1 MNHIIEYGDYMP
13 HGMCLLWQP
22 WLVILW
28 AGSDLLIF
36 LSYMAIPFALLTVLR
51 KRNDVPHRGL
61 VVLFASFIVLCGLTH
76 LLGIVTLW
84 YPIYPWVGSVKL
96 ATGIV
101 SMITAIVLFR
111 LIPDLA
117 NLPSPSELA
126 SVNASLQ
133 GEILAHKK
141 TLASLESQIVERTG
155 ELKSANEKLAVQT
168 QEANHRSANLLA
180 VAGALASQS
189 ARGIESKEDFVSTL
203 LGRLQALA
211 KATTSINKVEG
222 KPSVDLETIVRGQL
236 EPMLQ
241 TFTDR
246 VEIAGASINV
256 ASEAAQQICLALH
269 ELATNSQKYNFPVS
283 ANTRIKLGWAITQ
296 NDAGESQFELRW
308 QEQIPPDLVSEVS
321 KGDHKGFGTQ
331 LLMRAI
337 PATLKGHASR
347 EFIEHELIY
356 QLYAPLEAI
365 SADFYFSDDRD
376 RGSVR

>member
-22 WLVILW
+22 WLVMLW

-51 KRNDVPHRGL
+51 KRDDVPHRGL
-61 VVLFASFIVLCGLTH
+61 VLLFASFIVLCGLTH

-96 ATGIV
+96 ATGII
-101 SMITAIVLFR
+101 SMITAVVLFR
-111 LIPDLA
+111 LIPTLV
-117 NLPSPSELA
+117 NLPSPSVLA

-133 GEILAHKK
+133 DEILAHRE
-141 TLASLESQIVERTG
+141 TLASLESQVVKRTA
-155 ELKSANEKLAVQT
+155 ELKNANEQLAVQT

-180 VAGALASQS
+180 VVGALASQS
-189 ARGIESKEDFVSTL
+189 ARGEETKDEFVSTL

-236 EPMLQ
+236 DPMLK
-241 TFTDR
+241 TFPDR

-256 ASEAAQQICLALH
+256 VSEAAQQICLALH
-269 ELATNSQKYNFPVS
+269 ELATNSQKYNFPVLGH
-283 ANTRIKLGWAITQ
+283 ARIKIGWAITE

-308 QEQIPPDLVSEVS
+308 QEQIPPALAQEVS

-347 EFIEHELIY
+347 EFTEHELIY
-356 QLYAPLEAI
+356 QLHAPLKAV
-365 SADFYFSDDRD
+365 SAGFHPSDY
-376 RGSVR
+376 GHPSPP